1 MTENLSKKT
10 AENAR
15 SQCKTNCKDNVSCLD
30 KEKDIERDKYN
41 TVGRKFHIIIY
52 STLFYSIL
60 IYSILFCGSYTPPF
74 LFRSGYILEPLNI
87 YTPFSTSSMDFS
99 VMKKTIVSPTFIH
112 VSR

>member
-15 SQCKTNCKDNVSCLD
+15 SQCKTNCKANVSCLD

-41 TVGRKFHIIIY
+41 TVGRKSHIIIY

-60 IYSILFCGSYTPPF
+60 IYSILRF
-74 LFRSGYILEPLNI
+74 LYVSILVPLWTHSGTIKYI
-87 YTPFSTSSMDFS
+87 
-99 VMKKTIVSPTFIH
+99 
-112 VSR
+112 